1 MKAHNRLQ
9 NELDIKQFIRNIRTL
24 RNSLK
29 FLTTRRE
36 RNLVKMQ
43 ADKNVIILK
52 ESDKAQ
58 LCLPRREPAF
68 ISYTGTRLTSRA
80 TSTKATSKSLRPKS
94 RSRKWR

>member
-1 MKAHNRLQ
+1 MFQRCCHRLKFNENEWHFLKAHNRLQ

-43 ADKNVIILK
+43 ADKNASNLNQK
-52 ESDKAQ
+52 
-58 LCLPRREPAF
+58 P
-68 ISYTGTRLTSRA
+68 
-80 TSTKATSKSLRPKS
+80 
-94 RSRKWR
+94 